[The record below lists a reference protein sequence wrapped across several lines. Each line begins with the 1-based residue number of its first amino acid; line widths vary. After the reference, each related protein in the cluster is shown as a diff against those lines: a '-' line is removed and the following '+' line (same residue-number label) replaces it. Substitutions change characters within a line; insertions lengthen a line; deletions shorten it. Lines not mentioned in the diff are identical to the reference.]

1 MLAYFCLAKFK
12 FGGVLQSLNPSLEV
26 GLSKRKQTRWN
37 IKEKNKNTL
46 RQMRCRK
53 MLKLYER
60 LNRRNYY
67 LEEI

>member
-12 FGGVLQSLNPSLEV
+12 FGGALQSLNPLEV

-37 IKEKNKNTL
+37 IKKINKNTL
-46 RQMRCRK
+46 KQIRCRK